1 MEDDFIKIDLHIHT
15 PSSSCYKGQKS
26 DDEYIRILRKA
37 KAQELKIISF
47 TDHNSI
53 EGYKKLLEIKD
64 RIISDKR
71 SLSLITDSEQAKS
84 QLQILEK
91 ELETFDDILILPGI
105 EFEVRTGVH
114 LLVIFNNNVPL
125 EQINKFLRDGGYGPE
140 NFGLEK
146 TSNLSNWDI
155 ITLFEESKKYD
166 CIVIDA
172 HTDSN
177 KGILNTIAPG
187 ALRANCFKSS
197 QLSAV
202 CYKNEEQK
210 EKLQHILRSSK
221 EYHRTIPLSFLKFS
235 DAHIADEVGS
245 PSTWVKLEKRSFESL
260 KNAFSN
266 PSELVSTE
274 EPSMVKILD
283 DLLQLP
289 TAFGIPDLSAES
301 QEIIKKHI
309 CALANTDGGYILLGV
324 THNKGKIGIP
334 VKEGPKKE
342 AYHQL
347 FDQIIS
353 CLKGVVPDP
362 RPSLNIYLLQANKVI
377 VSLNIPK
384 STTLVSLTDDGLV
397 YAIKDSSISVL
408 KAADIEY
415 LVEDKVLKDIEL
427 KISKRLQSVENDCNL
442 IKSLFSSLPV
452 IRFFDNSSV
461 EARLNPSLAKSINL
475 KSDDIERLKKRPLH
489 GTSRGTIFFFTE
501 STPPDCYILT

>member
-140 NFGLEK
+140 NFGVEK

-187 ALRANCFKSS
+187 ALRANCFRVKS
-197 QLSAV
+197 
-202 CYKNEEQK
+202 
-210 EKLQHILRSSK
+210 
-221 EYHRTIPLSFLKFS
+221 
-235 DAHIADEVGS
+235 
-245 PSTWVKLEKRSFESL
+245 
-260 KNAFSN
+260 
-266 PSELVSTE
+266 
-274 EPSMVKILD
+274 
-283 DLLQLP
+283 
-289 TAFGIPDLSAES
+289 
-301 QEIIKKHI
+301 
-309 CALANTDGGYILLGV
+309 
-324 THNKGKIGIP
+324 
-334 VKEGPKKE
+334 
-342 AYHQL
+342 
-347 FDQIIS
+347 
-353 CLKGVVPDP
+353 
-362 RPSLNIYLLQANKVI
+362 
-377 VSLNIPK
+377 
-384 STTLVSLTDDGLV
+384 
-397 YAIKDSSISVL
+397 
-408 KAADIEY
+408 
-415 LVEDKVLKDIEL
+415 
-427 KISKRLQSVENDCNL
+427 
-442 IKSLFSSLPV
+442 
-452 IRFFDNSSV
+452 
-461 EARLNPSLAKSINL
+461 
-475 KSDDIERLKKRPLH
+475 
-489 GTSRGTIFFFTE
+489 
-501 STPPDCYILT
+501 